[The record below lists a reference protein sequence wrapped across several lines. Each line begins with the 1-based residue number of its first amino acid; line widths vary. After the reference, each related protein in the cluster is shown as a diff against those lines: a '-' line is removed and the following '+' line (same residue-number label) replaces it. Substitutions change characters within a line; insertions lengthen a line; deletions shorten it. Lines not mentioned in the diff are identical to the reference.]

1 MARLREVSAR
11 LAARLAAM
19 WSPPLPPV
27 QLGAD
32 EAPNRRHR
40 PLRLA
45 QPVRRRSGGPRE

>member
-11 LAARLAAM
+11 LAARLTAM
-19 WSPPLPPV
+19 WSPPPPV
-27 QLGAD
+27 QLGTD
-32 EAPNRRHR
+32 EPPNRRHR